1 MSIAIFVS
9 LVINTLSYAL
19 IVLISYRHKSFKP
32 ITTLL
37 GASVLVDILKRII
50 NQPRP
55 DGATRCDAFAMK
67 CEASPYGMPS
77 GHVATAVVAS
87 LLVCKELHLS
97 KTATKL
103 ITLGVFL
110 LILSGVLLL
119 SMTSYLF
126 TWKIESFAIIS
137 TANCKKYCSVFTLL
151 KILINCLF

>member
-110 LILSGVLLL
+110 LISWSRVKMKCHTPLQCIIGGIVGLLW
-119 SMTSYLF
+119 TQF
-126 TWKIESFAIIS
+126 I
-137 TANCKKYCSVFTLL
+137 TLHT
-151 KILINCLF
+151 F